1 MEIDIELRCRRA
13 IAFHGIPLNLP
24 YRICIVVQLCSI
36 WVCKTSGLP
45 WSTRRC
51 HKDCSCSMSSQPA
64 SNGFKINAMWCCTF
78 FPPNPTSRSGTELTI
93 VLFADKWLPSTSMC
107 WSQVVWFN
115 CNRIIF
121 SSCVSMFFWFFLCFS
136 ILFKHDHL
144 RNCVDSVLKF
154 ILVQL
159 NETLRPGLRQLKAL
173 HHCWN
178 AYCCTSPANTKK
190 WCAADERTRRTTR
203 CWKILDPI
211 HLRRPTIFA
220 ELGSPSILPSAP
232 QNKLIKPTKWSKGVL
247 IDPAEVCGPSDSSN
261 SFLTL
266 LKIKIYVWKQDAAHE
281 PDCSHVEHFC
291 GTRHLN
297 RLGHFSPLP

>member
-1 MEIDIELRCRRA
+1 MCKRCVNVVKSMEIDIELRCRRA

-24 YRICIVVQLCSI
+24 YRICIVQLCSI
-36 WVCKTSGLP
+36 WLCKTSGLP

-51 HKDCSCSMSSQPA
+51 HKDCSYSMSSQPA
-64 SNGFKINAMWCCTF
+64 SNGFKTNAMWCCTS

-115 CNRIIF
+115 CNWIIF
-121 SSCVSMFFWFFLCFS
+121 SSCVSIFSMLFNTLQTWSSAKLCG
-136 ILFKHDHL
+136 L
-144 RNCVDSVLKF
+144 RTEIHTCSV
-154 ILVQL
+154 
-159 NETLRPGLRQLKAL
+159 ETLRPGLRQLKAL
-173 HHCWN
+173 HHCWS

-190 WCAADERTRRTTR
+190 WCAVDERTRRTRR
-203 CWKILDPI
+203 CWKILDQI

-247 IDPAEVCGPSDSSN
+247 IDLAEVCGPSDSSN

-266 LKIKIYVWKQDAAHE
+266 LKLEFMYENKM
-281 PDCSHVEHFC
+281 
-291 GTRHLN
+291 
-297 RLGHFSPLP
+297 LPTNPTAVT